1 MVQVDDTFNGRE
13 VALSASEMLEVRLSE
28 NPSTGHRWTQPEESR
43 SGWTAILRQVDDT
56 FESAGTVPGKSG
68 TRILRFEAIGAGDAD
83 LLLQYRRSWDK
94 DAEPARRFRLHV
106 RVQPA
111 G

>member
-1 MVQVDDTFNGRE
+1 MVQVDDTFDGRK
-13 VALSASEMLEVRLSE
+13 VALGAGEMLEVRLSE

-68 TRILRFEAIGAGDAD
+68 TRILRFEAIGAGDSD

-94 DAEPARRFRLHV
+94 DAEPARSFRLHV